1 MKLPFTAEEFFEIF
15 KNYNQ
20 SVYPMQVVFYLLGM
34 TIIILSVKKIVNADK
49 IINGILSFFWLWM
62 GIVYHLNYFIQI
74 NKAAYLF
81 GAIFILQGLLFFYQG
96 ILYNQLSYKFH
107 FDRPG
112 WTGALLI
119 TFALIL
125 YPLLGYVF
133 GHVYPS
139 SPTFGVPCPT
149 TIFTFGIL
157 VWFDKKLPMTILII
171 PFLWSIIGFFAAL
184 KLGVREDTGLFIAGL
199 IGTMMI
205 VFRNKKAIYSN
216 N

>member
-1 MKLPFTAEEFFEIF
+1 MKLPFTPEQFFEIF

-62 GIVYHLNYFIQI
+62 GIVYHLIYFTQI

-96 ILYNQLSYKFH
+96 VLHNKLSYKFH
-107 FDRPG
+107 FDKLG

-125 YPLLGYVF
+125 YPFLGYAF
-133 GHVYPS
+133 GHIYPS
-139 SPTFGVPCPT
+139 SPTFGLPCPT

-157 VWFDKKLPMTILII
+157 MWFDKKLPMTILII

-184 KLGVREDTGLFIAGL
+184 KLGVREDTGLLIAGL
-199 IGTMMI
+199 LGTMMI
-205 VFRNKKAIYSN
+205 VFRNKKSN
-216 N
+216 LFG